1 MCSSCLLDE
10 SAEMKLEMKSEP
22 VSQATAEPMQVE
34 STVSDNSASTQ
45 TEDAAV
51 NEQATNANTST
62 EGVQRES
69 KYNKVW
75 KVYFKLS

>member
-22 VSQATAEPMQVE
+22 VSQAT
-34 STVSDNSASTQ
+34 ASTQ